1 MKVSA
6 YRQLQKTAGTENS
19 RGFNTQLQ
27 IENFIADLASEY
39 FNYIQQYIRLNNL
52 KYAVQLSKERL
63 RIVEARYLIGSFSRL
78 DLQQAKVDF
87 NADSSLLIQQYEVL
101 NTSRIKLNE
110 LMGLK
115 NVEQPFDPQDTV
127 ICFNAGLSKESLY
140 AGTMEQNT
148 LLQLVKKESTLSELD
163 LKLLQ
168 SQNYPY
174 LKLKAGYGFD
184 QYDYNQGSYDR
195 QRSWGPSAG
204 LTLGM
209 SLFDGFNR
217 RREQKNARITLEN
230 RRLAIE
236 KQKLALESEFAN
248 QWMAYQNNIELTN
261 LEEESLE
268 NAQINYE
275 IAIDRYKLGDLSGV
289 ELREAQNSLLEAEQ
303 RLVTAQY
310 RTKVYEIA
318 LLQISGKIGE
328 YLQ

>member
-1 MKVSA
+1 MGS
-6 YRQLQKTAGTENS
+6 YCRQIHYEHH
-19 RGFNTQLQ
+19 
-27 IENFIADLASEY
+27 
-39 FNYIQQYIRLNNL
+39 L
-52 KYAVQLSKERL
+52 KG
-63 RIVEARYLIGSFSRL
+63 IH
-78 DLQQAKVDF
+78 
-87 NADSSLLIQQYEVL
+87 
-101 NTSRIKLNE
+101 
-110 LMGLK
+110 
-115 NVEQPFDPQDTV
+115 
-127 ICFNAGLSKESLY
+127 
-140 AGTMEQNT
+140 
-148 LLQLVKKESTLSELD
+148 LQLKHHHQEQCRLD

-184 QYDYNQGSYDR
+184 QYDYNRGSYDR
-195 QRSWGPSAG
+195 QRSWGPNAG

-261 LEEESLE
+261 LEQESLE
-268 NAQINYE
+268 NAKINYE

-318 LLQISGKIGE
+318 LLQISGKIGA